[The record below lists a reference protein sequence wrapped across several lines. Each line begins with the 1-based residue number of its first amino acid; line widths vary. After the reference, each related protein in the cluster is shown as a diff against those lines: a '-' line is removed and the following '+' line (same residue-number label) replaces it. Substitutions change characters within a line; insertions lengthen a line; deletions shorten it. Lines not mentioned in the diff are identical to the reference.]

1 MKYLNDQSKNHY
13 IQCIIMFPLIYLSQ
27 MSLQTLLISTLNLK
41 LNFVISTK
49 LKRAL
54 QPTLALL
61 GINSYSWKLAFKD
74 YMTIR
79 NTFLN

>member
-61 GINSYSWKLAFKD
+61 GINSYS
-74 YMTIR
+74 
-79 NTFLN
+79 